1 GACAPPYRCPR
12 GTIVDH
18 ELFNRSQFD
27 VDLAAAR
34 SPARVFKK
42 ALQHA
47 DAVLKARF
55 EGQRDIH
62 KLIHDRAWLTDQILS
77 QAWASL
83 DCPLDSDIALLAVGG
98 YGRGELHPHSDIDL
112 LILLRDGSAGER
124 YHEAISRFLTLL
136 WDIGL
141 AVGHSVRSISE
152 CQQEARSDVTVITNL
167 MESRL
172 LVGDSQLRQEMGE
185 ALWTDHML
193 SRADS
198 LRGKHT
204 KQPTRHAKF
213 NDTEYNL
220 EPNVNG
226 APGGPRDFQT
236 IRWVARR
243 DFGNNDP
250 RQLVEQGCL
259 CDSDYSLL

>member
-1 GACAPPYRCPR
+1 PWMDRVRARTRLRGGGGAAIATDGRLSAHGEHTVRVPAGGDEVLPLRKDEDFRWPGGACAPPCRCPR

-34 SPARVFKK
+34 SPAHVFKK

-172 LVGDSQLRQEMGE
+172 LVGDSQLRQEMVD
-185 ALWTDHML
+185 A
-193 SRADS
+193 
-198 LRGKHT
+198 
-204 KQPTRHAKF
+204 
-213 NDTEYNL
+213 
-220 EPNVNG
+220 
-226 APGGPRDFQT
+226 
-236 IRWVARR
+236 
-243 DFGNNDP
+243 
-250 RQLVEQGCL
+250 
-259 CDSDYSLL
+259 